1 MNDPISA
8 PDPAAD
14 EAGKAVSGVQAHLDR
29 GDPLLAYDL
38 AQGAL
43 ARFPGHVRLRQL
55 QGLALARA
63 GDVARAHGVFSA
75 LEGEGHGDAET
86 LGMLARTAKDLGL
99 REPAGAARIAHFTRA
114 FGLYERAYE
123 NARRTGADDGAI
135 YAGVNAATMAVLLGR
150 ADRARHI
157 ATQVHGI
164 AEKSDPGEGAAAY
177 WRAATLGETA
187 LVLGERESARAHY
200 ESAARLAG
208 GRYGDLGSTRRQAR
222 FLAEHL
228 GLDADEVT
236 VALSPPPV
244 IVFSGHMIDRPDR
257 PRARFPASL
266 ESAVRDA
273 LRERIAAIGPAAA
286 YGSAACGADLLCL
299 ELVREHGG
307 ETHIVLPFPAAD
319 FRRES
324 VGFAGG
330 SWGARLDAALAAA
343 SSVTVASDHYASGSS
358 ATYEYA
364 NLLLTGM
371 GRLRAL
377 SLGSRLEALAVLD
390 PGAAGAAG
398 GAGSA
403 ASLWSGLGLVR
414 YEVDLARLRGE
425 APSVAPEVHPSPPP
439 APALRHELRSLLF
452 ADAVGYS
459 RLTEDQIPRYVEKFL
474 GAVAKLNR
482 QTKHRFEH
490 VETAGDGLYLVFRNA
505 PDAARYA
512 LELNELASARDWAS
526 LGLPEEFDLRIAL
539 HAGPVY
545 CGRDPVT
552 EGALFTGPHTSR
564 AARIE
569 PITPP
574 GQVYASAAFA
584 AVAAA
589 SGADDLNLRYVGR
602 LPLAKG
608 AGQMA
613 LYHVAR
619 V

>member
-1 MNDPISA
+1 M
-8 PDPAAD
+8 
-14 EAGKAVSGVQAHLDR
+14 
-29 GDPLLAYDL
+29 
-38 AQGAL
+38 
-43 ARFPGHVRLRQL
+43 
-55 QGLALARA
+55 
-63 GDVARAHGVFSA
+63 
-75 LEGEGHGDAET
+75 
-86 LGMLARTAKDLGL
+86 
-99 REPAGAARIAHFTRA
+99 
-114 FGLYERAYE
+114 
-123 NARRTGADDGAI
+123 
-135 YAGVNAATMAVLLGR
+135 
-150 ADRARHI
+150 
-157 ATQVHGI
+157 
-164 AEKSDPGEGAAAY
+164 
-177 WRAATLGETA
+177 
-187 LVLGERESARAHY
+187 
-200 ESAARLAG
+200 
-208 GRYGDLGSTRRQAR
+208 
-222 FLAEHL
+222 
-228 GLDADEVT
+228 DADEVT
-236 VALSPPPV
+236 AALSPPPV
-244 IVFSGHMIDRPDR
+244 IVFSGHMIDRADR
-257 PRARFPASL
+257 PRARFPATL
-266 ESAVRDA
+266 EPAVREA

-299 ELVREHGG
+299 ELVREMGG
-307 ETHIVLPFPAAD
+307 ETHVVLPFPAAD

-324 VGFAGG
+324 VEFAGG
-330 SWGARLDAALAAA
+330 SWGVRLDAALAAA
-343 SSVTVASDHYASGSS
+343 SSVTVASDHYASGSA

-371 GRLRAL
+371 GRLRAQA
-377 SLGSRLEALAVLD
+377 LGSSLEALAVLD

-403 ASLWSGLGLVR
+403 ASLWSGLGIAR
-414 YEVDLARLRGE
+414 HEVDLARLRGDSAGTVSE
-425 APSVAPEVHPSPPP
+425 APVPPTL
-439 APALRHELRSLLF
+439 AAGLRHEMRSLLF

-474 GAVAKLNR
+474 QPWRGSTARRSTASS
-482 QTKHRFEH
+482 T
-490 VETAGDGLYLVFRNA
+490 ETAGDGLYLVFRNA

-512 LELNELASARDWAS
+512 LELNELASVRDWAS

-613 LYHVAR
+613 LYHVERA
-619 V
+619 